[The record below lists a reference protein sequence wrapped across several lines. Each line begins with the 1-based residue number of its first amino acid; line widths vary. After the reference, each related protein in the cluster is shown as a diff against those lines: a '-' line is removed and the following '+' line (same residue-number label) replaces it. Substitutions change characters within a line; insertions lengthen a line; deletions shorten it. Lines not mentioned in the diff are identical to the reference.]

1 MTETTTV
8 RPGAGQPVYPDSIG
22 FGFAELVA
30 LLNLAHG
37 PAATASAEALRVAK
51 ELEDPT
57 VVSAGASSLVARGAA
72 TVEPDGTLSVSGPVA
87 AVTRALTTATR
98 RMQIN
103 LLTADSADS
112 VLAVES
118 EDYRIL
124 LQPRAFFSWFAM
136 AQDPEIAPEEANFF
150 IMRKH
155 LEDNPAG
162 GATLRRLD
170 DASGRQLLLKRSGE
184 SWTVG
189 YSTPGAGD
197 IDELTGLG
205 DAEVLDHIR
214 TIREG

>member
-1 MTETTTV
+1 MTETTTA

-98 RMQIN
+98 RMQID

-136 AQDPEIAPEEANFF
+136 AQDPEITPEQANFF

-170 DASGRQLLLKRSGE
+170 DASGRQLLLKRAGE

-189 YSTPGAGD
+189 YSTPEAGD
-197 IDELTGLG
+197 IEELTGLG